1 MKIFRLRFLLI
12 SIILFFCATAYGQKL
27 ELDVREHTLGNGI
40 KLLMLEKHDVPI
52 VSLRIVYKVGS
63 VNEHPGI
70 TGASHL
76 FEHMMFKGTEI
87 FGTKDYDSEKPLL
100 KREDE
105 LIPEIA
111 VEETKGNDADKEKI
125 KQLEG
130 DLKEVWEKQKELIV
144 KDEMWSIYLKN
155 GATGL
160 NASTGS
166 DATYYYCNLPANRL
180 ELWAFMESDRMKNL
194 VLREFYSERDV
205 VMEER
210 RLRTEN
216 SPFGLLIEQ
225 LNAVTFIAHPYRWPT
240 IGWRSDVQNITKA
253 ETAEYFK
260 KYYAPNNAVIVA
272 VGDFNPADMI
282 KLVEQ
287 YFVDIPDQSAPPR
300 VKTVEPEQKG
310 ERRVEVEFESNPYIA
325 ISYHI
330 PGIGHPDLYAL
341 DVLSS
346 LFSDGRTSRLY
357 KSLIEE
363 KRIAVMAHAY
373 DQIGKYPD
381 TFTFIAAPRAPHTVA
396 EVESALYGEI
406 EKLKNTPPSD
416 WELQKIKNQLEAD
429 FIRDLNSAAGLANE
443 IGHFEVLSDW
453 RYINTFMD
461 KIAQVTADDV
471 MRVAKKYLTK
481 NNRTVAILVK
491 KENNNKTKEAKEDN
505 NKPGKATATY

>member
-1 MKIFRLRFLLI
+1 
-12 SIILFFCATAYGQKL
+12 
-27 ELDVREHTLGNGI
+27 
-40 KLLMLEKHDVPI
+40 MLEKHDVPI

-87 FGTKDYDSEKPLL
+87 FGIKDYDSEKPLL
-100 KREDE
+100 EREDE
-105 LIPEIA
+105 LISKIS

-225 LNAVTFIAHPYRWPT
+225 LNAATYTAHPYGWPV
-240 IGWRSDVQNITKA
+240 IGWMSDIANMKKA
-253 ETAEYFK
+253 EVSRYFQQ
-260 KYYAPNNAVIVA
+260 YYSPNNAVIVV
-272 VGDFNPADMI
+272 VGDINPDEVI
-282 KLVEQ
+282 KLIER
-287 YFVDIPDQSAPPR
+287 YFGDVQSQPPPPD
-300 VKTVEPEQKG
+300 VTTVEPEQRG
-310 ERRVEVEFESNPYIA
+310 ERRIYVEYDANPILSIA
-325 ISYHI
+325 YHK
-330 PGIGHPDLYAL
+330 PAVGHPDQYVF
-341 DVLSS
+341 DVIEAILSH
-346 LFSDGRTSRLY
+346 GRTSRLY

-363 KRIAVMAHAY
+363 KRMAVMAHAY
-373 DQIGKYPD
+373 GEPSKYAD
-381 TFTFIAAPRAPHTVA
+381 TFLFFCTPRHPHTA
-396 EVESALYGEI
+396 EDVEEAIYEELER
-406 EKLKNTPPSD
+406 LKTTPVTD
-416 WELQKIKNQLEAD
+416 RELQKVKNQLEAD
-429 FIRDLNSAAGLANE
+429 FIRSLESASGLASKISSYE
-443 IGHFEVLSDW
+443 ALSEW
-453 RYINTFMD
+453 RYINTLVE
-461 KIAQVTADDV
+461 KTIAVTPEDI
-471 MRVAKKYLTK
+471 MRVANKYFTK
-481 NNRTVAILVK
+481 TNRTVAILV
-491 KENNNKTKEAKEDN
+491 NNKERKGTN
-505 NKPGKATATY
+505 

>member
-1 MKIFRLRFLLI
+1 MKTFRIRFLLVA
-12 SIILFFCATAYGQKL
+12 IILLFCTTAYGQKL
-27 ELDVREHTLGNGI
+27 ELDVREHILDNGI

-87 FGTKDYDSEKPLL
+87 FGIKDYDSEKPLL
-100 KREDE
+100 EREDE
-105 LIPEIA
+105 LISKIS

-225 LNAVTFIAHPYRWPT
+225 LNAATYTAHPYGWPV
-240 IGWRSDVQNITKA
+240 IGWMSDIANIKKA
-253 ETAEYFK
+253 EVSRYFQQ
-260 KYYAPNNAVIVA
+260 YYSPNNAVIVV
-272 VGDFNPADMI
+272 VGDINPDEVI
-282 KLVEQ
+282 KLIER
-287 YFVDIPDQSAPPR
+287 YFGDVQSQPPPPD
-300 VKTVEPEQKG
+300 VTTVEPEQRG
-310 ERRVEVEFESNPYIA
+310 ERRIYVEYDANPILSIA
-325 ISYHI
+325 YHK
-330 PGIGHPDLYAL
+330 PAVGHPDQYVF
-341 DVLSS
+341 DVIEAILSH
-346 LFSDGRTSRLY
+346 GRTSRLY

-363 KRIAVMAHAY
+363 KRMAVMAHAY
-373 DQIGKYPD
+373 GEPSKYAD
-381 TFTFIAAPRAPHTVA
+381 TFLFFCTPRHPHTA
-396 EVESALYGEI
+396 EDVEEAIYEELER
-406 EKLKNTPPSD
+406 LKTTPVTD
-416 WELQKIKNQLEAD
+416 RELQKVKNQLEAD
-429 FIRDLNSAAGLANE
+429 FIRSLESASGLASKISSYE
-443 IGHFEVLSDW
+443 ALSEW
-453 RYINTFMD
+453 RYINTLVE
-461 KIAQVTADDV
+461 KTIAVTPEDI
-471 MRVAKKYLTK
+471 MRVANKYFTK
-481 NNRTVAILVK
+481 TNRTVAILV
-491 KENNNKTKEAKEDN
+491 NNKERKGTN
-505 NKPGKATATY
+505 